1 MKGTAQSGHTGEART
16 LDGAQHSNEK
26 NIHNERYVSDLMER
40 WRKYVDVLPE
50 YEEDPNDYRKKTTA
64 MVLESTYQSLP
75 TMVQQ
80 SPLPELVEA
89 ESTQTNAIDAYAQT
103 IFPILMKVFPNLI
116 AHELVSVQPMSGPI
130 GAVFHFDYKHG
141 TSKGSTDQGEN
152 LVESFNEHYSSEFV
166 DGEYLATGDGTNFG
180 GGGSELTAS
189 LSFNPVYPNDDSV
202 ADPDMKVRIVE
213 EDSNGNV
220 QQEAIDDGSGNFT
233 FDPSGGN
240 TSGSIDYATGSI
252 SNFSFENTPANGN
265 VIKAYYFYDM
275 EGNQQVPQITLDIA
289 MEEIRAKSR
298 KLNVTWS
305 AESADDLRHLHG
317 VEGESQLLG
326 GVSNEIGLEI
336 DREILS
342 DLQDASQTSDTWNRT
357 GKDPGLAEMDYL
369 KTLLTTLSGVS
380 SSIHEKTK
388 RAPANWIVTSPQI
401 ASIFAQFQSHGD
413 FIPSAPTV
421 ERPSSYGNVTS
432 DFGIFEYGTLMNRWQ
447 VYQDPYMDSNKILMG
462 LKGRSYLDA
471 GYVYAPYVPLQF
483 TPTFLDPSDHNFK
496 KGLRTRYAKRKLRG
510 EFFGDVTVNNLTVP

>member
-1 MKGTAQSGHTGEART
+1 MNGKAQSGGLTGEART
-16 LDGAQHSNEK
+16 LDGADHQNEA
-26 NIHNERYVSDLMER
+26 NIHNDKYVSQLMER
-40 WRKYVDVLPE
+40 WRKYVDVLPD
-50 YEEDPNDYRKKTTA
+50 YDGDPKDYRKKTTA

-80 SPLPELVEA
+80 SPLPELTEA
-89 ESTQTNAIDAYAQT
+89 ESTQTSAIDAYAQT
-103 IFPILMKVFPNLI
+103 IFPILMRVFPNLI

-130 GAVFHFDYKHG
+130 GAVFHFEYKHG
-141 TSKGSTDQGEN
+141 TSKGSTEQGEN
-152 LVESFNEHYSSEFV
+152 LVESFNEHYSSEYV

-180 GGGSELTAS
+180 GGGSDLNSS
-189 LSFNPVYPNDDSV
+189 LSFNPVYPNDTQV
-202 ADPDMKVRIVE
+202 ADPDLKVRIVE

-220 QQEAIDDGSGNFT
+220 QQEAIDDGEGNFT
-233 FDPSGGN
+233 FDPSGGQ
-240 TSGSIDYATGSI
+240 GSIDYATGSI
-252 SNFSFENTPANGN
+252 SSFKFADVPADGN
-265 VIKAYYFYDM
+265 VINAYYYYDM

-342 DLQDASQTSDTWNRT
+342 DLQDASQTSATWDRT
-357 GKDPGLAEMDYL
+357 GKAPGLAEMDYL
-369 KTLLTTLSGVS
+369 KTLLTTLSSVS
-380 SSIHEKTK
+380 SSIHNKTK
-388 RAPANWIVTSPQI
+388 RAPANWIVTSPQV

-432 DFGIFEYGTLMNRWQ
+432 DFGIFEYGTLMNRWS

-471 GYVYAPYVPLQF
+471 GYAYCPFVPLQF
-483 TPTFLDPSDHNFK
+483 TPTFLDPTDHNFK
-496 KGLRTRYAKRKLRG
+496 KGLRTRYAKRTLRG
-510 EFFGDVTVNNLTVP
+510 EFFGDVTVQNLNAP